1 MCCLYTDAIH
11 AHLAGTELGKMGKAR
26 HGLYLV
32 VSKALTEHNVVYTL
46 PPYQPADKAA
56 FMAQRP
62 VGEGQKFMPPFM
74 QKDHL
79 KL

>member
-1 MCCLYTDAIH
+1 
-11 AHLAGTELGKMGKAR
+11 MGKAR
-26 HGLYLV
+26 HGLYLA
-32 VSKALTEHNVVYTL
+32 VSKVLTEHNVLYTL
-46 PPYQPADKAA
+46 PPYQAADKASA
-56 FMAQRP
+56 AAQRP

>member
-1 MCCLYTDAIH
+1 
-11 AHLAGTELGKMGKAR
+11 MGKAR

-46 PPYQPADKAA
+46 PPYQSADKA
-56 FMAQRP
+56 AQRP
-62 VGEGQKFMPPFM
+62 VGEGQQFMPPFM

>member
-1 MCCLYTDAIH
+1 MY
-11 AHLAGTELGKMGKAR
+11 LA
-26 HGLYLV
+26 
-32 VSKALTEHNVVYTL
+32 VSKVLTEHNVVYTL

-56 FMAQRP
+56 AAEKRP

>member
-1 MCCLYTDAIH
+1 MRHVLSPDGCT
-11 AHLAGTELGKMGKAR
+11 GTELGKMGKAR
-26 HGLYLV
+26 SGLYLT
-32 VSKALTEHNVVYTL
+32 VSKTLTEHNVVYTL
-46 PPYQPADKAA
+46 PPYQPANKAA
-56 FMAQRP
+56 SAEQRP